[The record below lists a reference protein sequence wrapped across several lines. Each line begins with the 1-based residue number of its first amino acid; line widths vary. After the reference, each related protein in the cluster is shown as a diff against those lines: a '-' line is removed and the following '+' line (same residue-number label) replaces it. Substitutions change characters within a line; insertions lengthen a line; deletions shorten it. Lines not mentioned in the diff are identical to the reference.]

1 MRYLTVILLFSTLLL
16 TSCFKDE
23 AKNAEC
29 DILSVWVEGDD
40 YKDCFYQPETD
51 MRQDN
56 VLASNSQIVF
66 NVKSLL
72 SLPQIPLQFTLTP
85 GATIEPA
92 NGSMQDFSNGPVTYK
107 VTSEDG
113 QWSRTYTVEF
123 REAEMPKVEFDFE
136 NYEIVDGSMLF
147 INYKYYSWFEYDR
160 SGNKR
165 SVWATGNQ
173 GFGMGNS
180 NLSPD
185 EYPTVPFDNGHEGK
199 CVRMRTLSAG
209 PLAEALKKY
218 MAAGNLFIGAF
229 DVDKALTSSL
239 ESTLMGKDFA
249 FPARPMKV
257 KGYYKYTP
265 GPVYRN
271 EENNVVPGKT
281 DEADIYAVLYRNKDE
296 NGDPVVLDGGN
307 VLTSKYVVSK
317 ARVESLPP
325 TETWK
330 PFEMFFEEIAPVEDN
345 LLDNYGYNLALV
357 FSSSKDGALFC
368 GAIGSTLYIDDVDIS
383 IEKND
388 DLEEEGKQ

>member
-1 MRYLTVILLFSTLLL
+1 MTVLLL

-29 DILSVWVEGDD
+29 DILSVWVEGYD

-56 VLASNSQIVF
+56 VLASNSHIVF

-72 SLPQIPLQFTLTP
+72 SLPDIPLQFTLTP
-85 GATIEPA
+85 GATIVPA
-92 NGSMQDFSNGPVTYK
+92 NGTAQNFRNGPVTYK

-113 QWSRTYTVEF
+113 AWTRTYTVEF
-123 REAEMPKVEFDFE
+123 READMPKLEFDFE
-136 NYEIVDGSMLF
+136 NYEITDGNMLF
-147 INYKYYSWFEYDR
+147 FSYKYYSWFEYDR

-165 SVWATGNQ
+165 NVWATGNQ

-185 EYPTVPFDNGHEGK
+185 EHPTVPIADGYEGN

-209 PLAEALKKY
+209 PLAEAMKKY

-229 DVDKALTSSL
+229 DVNKALSSAL

-249 FPARPMKV
+249 FPANPLRV
-257 KGYYKYTP
+257 TGYYKYTP
-265 GPVYRN
+265 GAEYRN
-271 EENNVVPGKT
+271 GENKVVPGKT
-281 DEADIYAVLYRNKDE
+281 DEADIYAVLYRNKDKDG
-296 NGDPVVLDGGN
+296 NAVVLDGGN
-307 VLTSKYVVSK
+307 VLTSEYVVSK
-317 ARVESLPP
+317 ARVKSLPP
-325 TETWK
+325 TDTWQ
-330 PFEMFFEEIAPVEDN
+330 PFEMFFEEIKPIDDE
-345 LLDNYGYNLALV
+345 LLGQFGYNLALV

-368 GAIGSTLYIDDVDIS
+368 GAIGSTLYIDKVEIS
-383 IEKND
+383 LEKND
-388 DLEEEGKQ
+388 GEEEKQQ